1 MFEDYYGTPDL
12 SLLQSLLAGE
22 QGLPTAQPVEAVP
35 VDAGQRLPTAQP
47 VMAQAAP
54 ADERSTLLASLPPE
68 YLVGVDASALDLPT
82 LRNLAR
88 SATALSYE
96 QNAAKAGGLYALDNP
111 ADYYQAYGAV
121 PISFTGTSGYYDKG
135 VSGPSID
142 YLTPD
147 ANASY
152 TLYSPRSGEVLAT
165 GSGAEGL
172 VNLAQQANALNAE
185 KGRKADWQLIKTPAE
200 GGTPEV
206 VGSNLFNSDL
216 TTLGKIVATGLPIA
230 TAFIPGLNVLGS
242 IAAGAGAGG
251 ISAAMKDQNILKG
264 ALLGGATAGV
274 FNAPVLSGGKTLSG
288 TVGGVLGKVPV
299 LGDALREVSKLA
311 PSAAGKTAAQAIGD
325 EIVVSGLR
333 GVAPGLVSGGIASLA
348 NAFTPSITT
357 NPITGQMSL
366 TNPTQPTAEQPVGGV
381 DLSDPNSIVVTGAR
395 GVSPGLITGGI
406 GSVANLANISPAPTP
421 PATPTAPGDEIV
433 VSARKEPTVPS
444 SLVNSIIA
452 GSAPSLLTPTT
463 TQQTPTET
471 EKKNSLL
478 NDIMKYYALGSGV
491 LDLLG
496 VGQGGGG
503 TATMGASG
511 TANLGVLPS
520 FGRGAFT
527 PYQGDYEQYGF
538 GPEFNF
544 FGGAKNG

>member
-47 VMAQAAP
+47 VVAQAVP
-54 ADERSTLLASLPPE
+54 ADERSALLASLPPE

-185 KGRKADWQLIKTPAE
+185 KGRKADWQLIKTPTE

-264 ALLGGATAGV
+264 ALLGGATAGLV
-274 FNAPVLSGGKTLSG
+274 NAPILPGGGSIAQSLRGGLQGAGAGTMPSIEAALADVGSQLAGTSVFGLPAAATTAGTL
-288 TVGGVLGKVPV
+288 
-299 LGDALREVSKLA
+299 AAAAA
-311 PSAAGKTAAQAIGD
+311 PAAA
-325 EIVVSGLR
+325 SGLLSE
-333 GVAPGLVSGGIASLA
+333 VAP
-348 NAFTPSITT
+348 
-357 NPITGQMSL
+357 
-366 TNPTQPTAEQPVGGV
+366 
-381 DLSDPNSIVVTGAR
+381 IVVTGAKT
-395 GVSPGLITGGI
+395 GIDLGTLATVLGAPTAAGL
-406 GSVANLANISPAPTP
+406 ANLANSVSSFQPPVQSTTP
-421 PATPTAPGDEIV
+421 PPAAPPTTPVEEIV
-433 VSARKEPTVPS
+433 VEATKKPPLDIFDIMTLPASTTLAPNTSNITEPSTLQPEAKS
-444 SLVNSIIA
+444 SN
-452 GSAPSLLTPTT
+452 
-463 TQQTPTET
+463 
-471 EKKNSLL
+471 LL
-478 NDIMKYYALGSGV
+478 NDIMKYYTLGSGV
-491 LDLLG
+491 LDMLG

-511 TANLGVLPS
+511 TANLGVLPT